1 MATRAA
7 DPALVDAQAMHAAHP
22 RTFAA
27 PSAAQLATIA
37 PGVLLKVGVRG
48 ERFWCVA
55 LCVDGERIAAR
66 VDNDLVVPANRRRW
80 RCGDPIA
87 VETRHALDV
96 KTDAELQGF
105 RVPATFV
112 LDGRLADGGA
122 PLLCGVP
129 DEVNVL
135 RSAADMS
142 AHMDMRR

>member
-1 MATRAA
+1 MTPMRMPLFPFFRLFAA
-7 DPALVDAQAMHAAHP
+7 DAQAAPWFEHV
-22 RTFAA
+22 

-87 VETRHALDV
+87 FETRHALDV

-135 RSAADMS
+135 
-142 AHMDMRR
+142 